1 MRDLVYHYGCRSP
14 LLRRQHRRVIVTA
27 LNDPSHE
34 LGFTSRAL
42 ELDAKN
48 YHTWAYRQ
56 WALSHFFA
64 EDDAHDAWQGELA
77 YVDQLL
83 DEDVRNNSA
92 WNHRWFVVFARATPA
107 SVEVVDR
114 EVRCDSSAP
123 PLEHG

>member
-1 MRDLVYHYGCRSP
+1 M
-14 LLRRQHRRVIVTA
+14 TA

-56 WALSHFFA
+56 WALSHFYA
-64 EDDAHDAWQGELA
+64 QDDAHDVWQGELA
-77 YVDQLL
+77 YVNQLL
-83 DEDVRNNSA
+83 AEDVRNNSA

-107 SVEVVDR
+107 SADVVDR
-114 EVRCDSSAP
+114 ENRCAP
-123 PLEHG
+123 LAPSLEVG